1 MKVEDFDTYII
12 QYGNVYLISVA
23 YEDTGMCR
31 LSENKYDALRIPDP
45 KDAVKIAKASGGKAV
60 KFNPITGSVSQ

>member
-1 MKVEDFDTYII
+1 MKVSDYDTHLIR
-12 QYGNVYLISVA
+12 YGSVYLASVA

-31 LSENKYDALRIPDP
+31 LSENKYDAVRIPDRS
-45 KDAVKIAKASGGKAV
+45 DAERIASASGGEVV